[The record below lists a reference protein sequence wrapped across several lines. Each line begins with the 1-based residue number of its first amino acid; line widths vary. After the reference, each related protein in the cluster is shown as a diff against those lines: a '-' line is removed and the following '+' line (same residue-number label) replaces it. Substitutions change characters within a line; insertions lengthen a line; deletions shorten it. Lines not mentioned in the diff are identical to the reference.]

1 MKRYISAILVPCLL
15 LQLLAGCFSYQE
27 ITLDELKN
35 YKGRKVVII
44 NRDSN
49 EIILNRKYIDKIEE
63 DWKTNDSS
71 IVINSSK
78 LVQENDASKIVKIRY
93 DIKYDD
99 IKTIEI
105 EGFDFLN
112 TLGLVGLIG
121 LGIGIIAGVIIFVN
135 KIIEKHTWI
144 FPSRFKLSN

>member
-71 IVINSSK
+71 IIINSSK
-78 LVQENDASKIVKIRY
+78 LVREDDSYELVKMRY

-105 EGFDFLN
+105 EEFDLIN
-112 TLGLVGLIG
+112 TIGLIG
-121 LGIGIIAGVIIFVN
+121 AIVGTIAIVTIIVINIHNELVIFS
-135 KIIEKHTWI
+135 KDKW
-144 FPSRFKLSN
+144 